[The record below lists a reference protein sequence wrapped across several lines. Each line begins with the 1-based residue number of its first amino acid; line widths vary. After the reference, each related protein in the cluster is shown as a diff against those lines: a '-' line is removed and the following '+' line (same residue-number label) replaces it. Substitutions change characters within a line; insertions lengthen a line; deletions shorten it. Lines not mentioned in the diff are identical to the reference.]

1 MQGSSGW
8 HGMGWGTS
16 VLIMPGPAE
25 RRQGGQWPSENDVSS
40 PWQPAS
46 PDLSLS
52 LWNAYLTGR
61 FHKPTLRVAS
71 TDVSAGLG

>member
-25 RRQGGQWPSENDVSS
+25 RRQGAQWPSELMCHRHGSPRHGSPPVPILACRYGTLTNGAVS
-40 PWQPAS
+40 Q
-46 PDLSLS
+46 
-52 LWNAYLTGR
+52 AYT
-61 FHKPTLRVAS
+61 
-71 TDVSAGLG
+71 AGCIY